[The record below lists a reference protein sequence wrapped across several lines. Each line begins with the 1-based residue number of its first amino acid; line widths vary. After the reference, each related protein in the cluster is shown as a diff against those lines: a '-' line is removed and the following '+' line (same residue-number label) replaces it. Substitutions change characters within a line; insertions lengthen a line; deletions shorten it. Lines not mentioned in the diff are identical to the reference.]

1 MATGNLLSDL
11 VGKTASQLARPGS
24 AGGGQLMALGEF
36 VFKLSTLAYSQFQR
50 QNAWRHVKAD
60 RVGAKP
66 AYQSL
71 GPDEESFTFT
81 GTMYAEFGNRKHFD
95 TLREMADSG
104 DAYTVVDAQ
113 GKVYGQYVIVDLSEQ
128 GTYFDDD
135 GNPKKTE
142 FSIKLIRVDTEPQ
155 INSNLAIAR
164 NIAG

>member
-11 VGKTASQLARPGS
+11 VGKTAT
-24 AGGGQLMALGEF
+24 GGGQLMALGEF

-50 QNAWRHVKAD
+50 QNAWRHAKAD

-81 GTMYAEFGNRKHFD
+81 GIMYSEFGNRKHFD

-104 DAYTVVDAQ
+104 DAYAMVDAQ

-135 GNPKKTE
+135 GNQKKTE

-164 NIAG
+164 HVG